1 MIRDWGDGL
10 KLQYYLNADN
20 KQRFLLTRDLDQN
33 YMRLALNLA
42 RKAEGHT
49 SPNPMVG
56 AVVVKSGKVISGGY
70 HKKAGLPHAEIV
82 ALRKAGIKARGAD
95 LYVNLEPCCHQGR
108 TPPCTE
114 CIIAAGI
121 KKVVMGIRDPNHL
134 VSGKGIRFLRK
145 NGIEVV
151 TGVLKRDCERLN
163 ESFLKYIRT
172 GHPWVILKSA
182 LSMDGKIATRA
193 GDSQWITGSKARE
206 YVHQLR
212 NKVDAVLIGAGTV
225 RSDDPWLTVRLRK
238 GGMRNPVRVIV
249 VGKHGIPISARVF
262 SNARRERV
270 IYATFANLPSSR
282 KNKLQKMGVEVLLMK
297 RKRGQLDLP
306 QLMDKL
312 GAMGITSVMIE
323 GGSEVSGNLFKE
335 KLIDKVIFF
344 LAPKIIGGK
353 DAPGPVGGQG
363 ISQLKDV
370 LQIKDMTVA
379 KLGDDLVIEGYI

>member
-1 MIRDWGDGL
+1 
-10 KLQYYLNADN
+10 
-20 KQRFLLTRDLDQN
+20 LTRELDQN
-33 YMRLALNLA
+33 YMKLALNLA
-42 RKAEGHT
+42 SKAEGQT

-56 AVVVKSGKVISGGY
+56 AVIVKSGRLIAEGH
-70 HKKAGLPHAEIV
+70 HKKAGLPHAEMV
-82 ALRKAGIKARGAD
+82 ALRKAGSKARGAN

-114 CIIAAGI
+114 GIIQAGI

-134 VSGKGIRFLRK
+134 VSGKGIRCLRK

-172 GHPWVILKSA
+172 GRPWVILKSA
-182 LSMDGKIATRA
+182 LSLDGKIATRA

-212 NKVDAVLIGAGTV
+212 NRVDAVLVGAGTV
-225 RSDDPWLTVRLRK
+225 RSDDPRLTVRTK
-238 GGMRNPVRVIV
+238 NAGMRNPVRVIV
-249 VGKHGIPISARVF
+249 VGKHSLPVSARVF
-262 SNARRERV
+262 SNALRERV
-270 IYATFANLPSSR
+270 IYATFADLPPFR
-282 KNKLQKMGVEVLLMK
+282 KKKLQKMGVEVLLMK
-297 RKRGQLDLP
+297 RKRGHVDLI

-323 GGSEVSGNLFKE
+323 GGSEVSGNVFRE
-335 KLIDKVIFF
+335 KLIDKIIYF

-353 DAPGPVGGQG
+353 NAPGPVGGQG
-363 ISQLKDV
+363 IGHLKDV
-370 LQIKDMTVA
+370 LQIKDMTFA
-379 KLGDDLVIEGYI
+379 KLGDDLVVEGYV